1 MARGIQIDF
10 LLAGLRNSSGEPLSG
25 GKVYTYAAGTST
37 KQALYTD
44 AAKTTVAANPVIL
57 DSYGKAS
64 VYGDTTYKFVIKDSS
79 DVEIVTIDNLYYL
92 VSENSINY
100 AGLSAGAANTYNLT
114 VTPPKT
120 SYTDGDW
127 FRFIAHQTN
136 SGSAVANVSG
146 LGNVTIKK
154 GSGLSTL
161 SASDIGNNGL
171 IDLIYDATN
180 TCFRLVS
187 AAAGV
192 WAVAQGGTGASDAA
206 TARTNLSA
214 AKLGANTDITSITAS
229 TSDGSDTASV
239 RFGGGGSVSA
249 NGRGARVDLYGA
261 DHATEAGRGYLV
273 GDGGE
278 VRIQTSASHD
288 IQFWPNGT
296 QRVNIDAGSGHIY
309 PQVDGGIDV
318 GISVGPKR
326 IGNVRFTGQ
335 LLPATRQD
343 YTVTNKTTLRTFDCN
358 AAFNGTEWAN
368 VLDVIGNIIDDLISV
383 GIFQ

>member
-10 LLAGLRNSSGEPLSG
+10 LLAGLRDSAGEPLSG

-37 KQALYTD
+37 NQALYTD

-64 VYGDTTYKFVIKDSS
+64 VYGDTTYKFVIKDAA
-79 DVEIVTIDNLYYL
+79 DVTIATIDNLYYL

-114 VTPPKT
+114 VTPAKT
-120 SYTDGDW
+120 SYSDGDW
-127 FRFIAHQTN
+127 FRFIAHQSN

-146 LGNVTIKK
+146 LGNFTIKK
-154 GSGLSTL
+154 GSALSTL
-161 SASDIGNNGL
+161 SASDIGSNGL

-187 AAAGV
+187 SAAGV
-192 WAVAQGGTGASDAA
+192 WAVAQGGTGGSDAA
-206 TARTNLSA
+206 TARSNLSA
-214 AKLGANTDITSITAS
+214 AKSGANTDITSITAS

-261 DHATEAGRGYLV
+261 DHASEPGRGYLV

-296 QRVNIDAGSGHIY
+296 QRVNIDAGAGHIY

-326 IGNVRFTGQ
+326 IGNLRFTGQ

-343 YTVTNKTTLRTFDCN
+343 YTVTNKTTLRTLDCN

-368 VLDVIGNIIDDLISV
+368 VLDVLGTMIDDLISV